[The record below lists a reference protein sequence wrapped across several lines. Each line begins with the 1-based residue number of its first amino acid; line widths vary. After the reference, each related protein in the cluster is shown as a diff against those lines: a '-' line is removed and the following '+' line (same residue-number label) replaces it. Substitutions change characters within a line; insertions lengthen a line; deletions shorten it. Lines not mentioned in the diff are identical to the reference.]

1 VGGADDGAGRVGVL
15 VINLV
20 IATPAIAA
28 AEVSDDEWDKVFMA
42 LVGAR
47 CSLAAWIPLKM
58 MHHLLRICV
67 RRRQIVL
74 SGSYFRYAA
83 AGFRAERDA

>member
-1 VGGADDGAGRVGVL
+1 VSGADDAAGRVGVL
-15 VINLV
+15 VINL
-20 IATPAIAA
+20 AIAA